1 MNTEHIPYAAKVNAA
16 AWLIRKAR
24 KIARRLTDATLEQ
37 QQAIESEIVEIGM
50 RLYSETRE
58 QKQPEPTHDPG
69 EDHELEAYVAAVR
82 ELVPG
87 ADRSEI
93 EQYRN
98 NHGISPE
105 ETAKR
110 WKIWKQVQE
119 FTEQQRKGV
128 NP

>member
-1 MNTEHIPYAAKVNAA
+1 VNPENIAYTAKVNAA

-24 KIARRLTDATLEQ
+24 KIARRLTDATPEQ
-37 QQAIESEIVEIGM
+37 RQAIESEIVEIGM
-50 RLYSETRE
+50 RLYSETCE
-58 QKQPEPTHDPG
+58 QPQPEVTHDPG
-69 EDHELEAYVAAVR
+69 EDHELEAYIAAVR
-82 ELVPG
+82 ELVPD

-93 EQYRN
+93 EQYRS

-119 FTEQQRKGV
+119 WCRKQ
-128 NP
+128 